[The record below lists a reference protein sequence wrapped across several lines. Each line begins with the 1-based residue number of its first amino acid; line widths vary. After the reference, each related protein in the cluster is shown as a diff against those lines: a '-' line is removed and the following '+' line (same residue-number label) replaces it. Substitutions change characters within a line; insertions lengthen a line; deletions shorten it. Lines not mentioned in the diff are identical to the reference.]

1 MVILRSRGASKIF
14 AVFFNAHPPPLSDGG
29 CKITTTDMNETI
41 IPAAT
46 QTSPASMQPRSSWK
60 RRLLITVC
68 VLFGIFGLTAASAAF
83 WYHYNFNASPFKPVA
98 LSAGEQ
104 QTLDAK
110 MAVLGGKVQE
120 LEPPA
125 PSDPAKTIVLN
136 EREINAWLQQQGLGE
151 TVKFSIRNGG
161 IAATVLAPVEEEVPM
176 LGGHT
181 VRLQVA
187 FNTKLD
193 ENRRFALSLADVSVG
208 GISLPN
214 AWLGGVKGL
223 NLMAQNDPGME
234 ESPFLKGF
242 AAGIKDFQVR
252 DGELRMVLND

>member
-1 MVILRSRGASKIF
+1 
-14 AVFFNAHPPPLSDGG
+14 
-29 CKITTTDMNETI
+29 MNEPI
-41 IPAAT
+41 LPAA
-46 QTSPASMQPRSSWK
+46 SSDAASVQPRSTWK
-60 RRLLITVC
+60 RKLLTTLC
-68 VLFGIFGLTAASAAF
+68 VLFGLFGLTAASAAL
-83 WYHYNFNASPFKPVA
+83 WYHHNFHASPFQPVA
-98 LSAGEQ
+98 LTAGEQ
-104 QTLDAK
+104 QVLNAK
-110 MAVLGGKVQE
+110 MALLGGQVQE

-161 IAATVLAPVEEEVPM
+161 IAATVLAPVEEDVPI
-176 LGGHT
+176 LGGNT
-181 VRLQVA
+181 VRFQVA

-193 ENRRFALSLADVSVG
+193 ENRRFALSLADVNVG

-214 AWLGGVKGL
+214 AWLGGIKGL
-223 NLMAQNDPGME
+223 NLLAQNDPGME

-252 DGELRMVLND
+252 NGELRMVLND

>member
-1 MVILRSRGASKIF
+1 MNDPLLPA
-14 AVFFNAHPPPLSDGG
+14 APPPVAA
-29 CKITTTDMNETI
+29 
-41 IPAAT
+41 PA
-46 QTSPASMQPRSSWK
+46 QPRSSWK
-60 RRLLITVC
+60 RKLLMTVC
-68 VLFGIFGLTAASAAF
+68 VLFALFGLATASFAV
-83 WYHYNFNASPFKPVA
+83 WYQYNFHASPFKPVA
-98 LSAGEQ
+98 LSAPEQ
-104 QTLDAK
+104 QTLEAK
-110 MAVLGGKVQE
+110 MAVLGGKVQDVKTQTVSTQE
-120 LEPPA
+120 LPVPSPP
-125 PSDPAKTIVLN
+125 DPAKTIVLN
-136 EREINAWLQQQGLGE
+136 EREINAWLKEQGLGE

-161 IAATVLAPVEEEVPM
+161 VAATILAPVEQDVPV

-193 ENRRFALSLADVSVG
+193 EHRRFALSLADVSVG

-223 NLMAQNDPGME
+223 NLLAQDEDPGAE
-234 ESPFLKGF
+234 PSPFAKGF

>member
-1 MVILRSRGASKIF
+1 
-14 AVFFNAHPPPLSDGG
+14 
-29 CKITTTDMNETI
+29 MNEPI
-41 IPAAT
+41 LPA
-46 QTSPASMQPRSSWK
+46 PAPSDAGLLQRRSSW
-60 RRLLITVC
+60 RRKLLMTVC
-68 VLFGIFGLTAASAAF
+68 VLFAVFGFATASFAV
-83 WYHYNFNASPFKPVA
+83 WYQYNFHASPFKPVA
-98 LSAGEQ
+98 LSAVEQ
-104 QTLDAK
+104 QTLDTK
-110 MAVLGGKVQE
+110 MAVLGAKPQE
-120 LEPPA
+120 LQPPA

-136 EREINAWLQQQGLGE
+136 EREINAWLKEQGLGE

-161 IAATVLAPVEEEVPM
+161 VSATILAPVEEDVPV

-181 VRLQVA
+181 VRLHVA

-193 ENRRFALSLADVSVG
+193 DHRRFALSLADVSVG

-223 NLMAQNDPGME
+223 NLLAQDNASNRE
-234 ESPFLKGF
+234 ESPFLNGF